1 MSDDITLEITNF
13 QNLENYTKTNPQKF
27 RDAVIAYYKK
37 LGEEKGFT
45 VRENF
50 SIIKNGTNF
59 GKLELLWLEPN
70 VIFTTEFG
78 NIEEIYKHLW
88 KMLEAKPS
96 IAVLILGSRSGC
108 KPQEVSKL
116 IDNSDILKEKRDIF
130 LVIDIS
136 EKKVVRRPSALRP
149 QPC

>member
-13 QNLENYTKTNPQKF
+13 QNLENYTKVSSLKF

-37 LGEEKGFT
+37 LGEDKGFI

-50 SIIKNGTNF
+50 SIIKNGANF

-70 VIFTTEFG
+70 IVFTTEFG

-88 KMLEAKPS
+88 KIMEYNPS
-96 IAVLILGSRSGC
+96 LAVLVLSSKAGC
-108 KPQEVSKL
+108 KAEDVAKIIGKSSL
-116 IDNSDILKEKRDIF
+116 IGEKKNIF
-130 LVIDIS
+130 LLMDIT
-136 EKKVVRRPSALRP
+136 ERRIIRLS
-149 QPC
+149 

>member
-50 SIIKNGTNF
+50 SIIKNGANF
-59 GKLELLWLEPN
+59 SKLELLWLEPN

-88 KMLEAKPS
+88 KIMEYSPKL
-96 IAVLILGSRSGC
+96 AVLILSSKAGC
-108 KPQEVSKL
+108 KAEDVAKIIQKSTIIGDKK
-116 IDNSDILKEKRDIF
+116 NIF
-130 LVIDIS
+130 LLMDIT
-136 EKKVVRRPSALRP
+136 ERRIIRLS
-149 QPC
+149 